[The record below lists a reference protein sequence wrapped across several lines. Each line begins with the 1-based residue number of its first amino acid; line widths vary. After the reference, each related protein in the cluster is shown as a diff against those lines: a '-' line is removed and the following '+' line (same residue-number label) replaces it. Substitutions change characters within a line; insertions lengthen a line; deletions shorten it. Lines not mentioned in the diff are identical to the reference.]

1 MELIVDFEWSR
12 EQLAIYNEIRSF
24 AKRELNDD
32 ILDRENEEKF
42 SWEGWKKCAE
52 MGILGLPIP
61 KEYGGTGADILTT
74 IFTMEALGY
83 GCRDN
88 GLVHSISSHL
98 WGCVIP
104 ILKFGT
110 DEQKQFYLPDLS
122 KGELVGAHA
131 VTEPDAGSD
140 VFSLKTSAVKKDNY
154 YIINGSKS
162 IVSNAPIAD
171 IIIVFAATA
180 PDKGFLGGVS
190 AFIVSKDAVG
200 LKVGKPLK
208 KMGLNTSPISELF
221 LDDCK
226 IPVSNILGSEGSATR
241 IFQETMEWERSCLFA
256 CHIGVTQRILE
267 TCIRYA
273 KDRRQFGQS
282 IGKFQSIS
290 NKIAKIKMNL
300 ELGKLIL
307 YKLGWLKEQNKNILL
322 ETSIAKLFIS
332 ENLKS
337 AALDAVQ
344 IHGFYGYIKE
354 MGIEKELRDAIPAT
368 IYSGTSEIQQNII
381 ARCLGL

>member
-1 MELIVDFEWSR
+1 MELIMDFDWSS
-12 EQLAIYNEIRSF
+12 EQLAIYNEIKSF
-24 AKRELNDD
+24 AKRELNDN
-32 ILDRENEEKF
+32 ILERDNEGKF

-52 MGILGLPIP
+52 TGILGLPIP
-61 KEYGGTGADILTT
+61 KEYGGAGADILTT

-88 GLVHSISSHL
+88 GLVHSINSHL

-110 DEQKQFYLPDLS
+110 DKQKQTYLPDLS
-122 KGELVGAHA
+122 KGELVGGHA

-140 VFSLKTSAVKKDNY
+140 VFSLKSSAIKKGNY

-190 AFIVSKDAVG
+190 AFIVSKKAVG
-200 LKVGKPLK
+200 LKVGKPLE

-221 LDDCK
+221 FDDCK
-226 IPVSNILGSEGSATR
+226 IPVSSILGSEGSVTR

-256 CHIGVTQRILE
+256 CHIGATQRILE
-267 TCIRYA
+267 TCVRYA
-273 KDRRQFGQS
+273 KDRKQFGQS

-290 NKIAKIKMNL
+290 NKIARIKMNL

-307 YKLGWLKEQNKNILL
+307 YKLGWLKEQNKNIML

-337 AALDAVQ
+337 AAMDAVQ
-344 IHGFYGYIKE
+344 IHGFYGYMKE

-368 IYSGTSEIQQNII
+368 I
-381 ARCLGL
+381 

>member
-1 MELIVDFEWSR
+1 MELIMDFDWSS

-24 AKRELNDD
+24 AKRELNDN
-32 ILDRENEEKF
+32 ILERDNEGKF

-52 MGILGLPIP
+52 TGILGLPIP
-61 KEYGGTGADILTT
+61 KEYGGAGADILTT

-88 GLVHSISSHL
+88 GLVHSINSHL

-110 DEQKQFYLPDLS
+110 DKQKQTYLPDLS
-122 KGELVGAHA
+122 KGELVGGHA

-140 VFSLKTSAVKKDNY
+140 VFSLKSSAIKKGNY

-190 AFIVSKDAVG
+190 AFIVSKKAVG
-200 LKVGKPLK
+200 LKVGKPLE

-221 LDDCK
+221 FDDCK
-226 IPVSNILGSEGSATR
+226 IPVSSILGSAGSATR

-256 CHIGVTQRILE
+256 CHIGATQRILE
-267 TCIRYA
+267 TCVRYA
-273 KDRRQFGQS
+273 KDRKQFGQS

-290 NKIAKIKMNL
+290 NKIARIKMNL

-307 YKLGWLKEQNKNILL
+307 YKLGWLKEQNKNIML

-337 AALDAVQ
+337 AAMDAVQ
-344 IHGFYGYIKE
+344 IHGFYGYMKE

-368 IYSGTSEIQQNII
+368 IYSGTSEIQHNII